1 MLSRRDAVGPRA
13 EQGGPGTGRAGNRAG
28 GTARRKREA
37 GSRGGDTAERGY
49 GSWVA
54 RAVIIGGTG
63 AIGRAAARRLLAT
76 GWSVELTG
84 RDPARMPRDIAR
96 AGGRFIAAGTHDAGR
111 LRAAFGDGAD
121 LLVDCACFTAQ
132 DAAALLPLARDAAST
147 VLISSKAVYVDAAG
161 RHSNSP
167 VKPDFGG
174 PVRED
179 QATVAPGAG
188 DYRSAEGYPAGKVAA
203 EQVLLD
209 SGAPVTVLRPSK
221 IHGPGSRQPR
231 EWMFV
236 KRVLDRRP
244 VLFLAHR
251 GAGVDHPTAA
261 ANIAALI
268 DLAAAQPGRRI
279 LNAADP
285 DAPSALEI
293 SRIIARHL
301 GHTWD
306 EVLLDDEQAAA
317 GQLTLDQLTLD
328 QPASQQPAL
337 DQPALQQP
345 ALQQPALGRHPWDR
359 PHPVVLD
366 MTAAA
371 RLGYTPAGD
380 YAATVA
386 AEVDWLITAAQ
397 GGEDAD
403 LIPRPADE
411 YFAPLLD
418 YLSEDRW
425 LAAQTASAG

>member
-1 MLSRRDAVGPRA
+1 
-13 EQGGPGTGRAGNRAG
+13 
-28 GTARRKREA
+28 
-37 GSRGGDTAERGY
+37 
-49 GSWVA
+49 VA
-54 RAVIIGGTG
+54 RAVIVGGTG

-84 RDPARMPRDIAR
+84 RDPARMPRDIAA
-96 AGGRFIAAGTHDAGR
+96 AGGRFVAADTRDAGR
-111 LRAAFGDGAD
+111 SRATFGDGAD
-121 LLVDCACFTAQ
+121 LLVDCVCFTAE
-132 DAAALLPLARDAAST
+132 DAARLLPLARDTAST
-147 VLISSKAVYVDAAG
+147 VLISSKAVYVDGAG

-167 VKPDFGG
+167 ADPDFGG

-179 QATVAPGAG
+179 QPTVAPGYG
-188 DYRSAEGYPAGKVAA
+188 DYRSAAGYPAGKVAA
-203 EQVLLD
+203 ERVLLD

-231 EWMFV
+231 EWVFV

-244 VLFLAHR
+244 ALFLAHR

-268 DLAAAQPGRRI
+268 ELAAARPGPRI

-293 SRIIARHL
+293 SRVIARHL

-306 EVLLDDEQAAA
+306 EVLLDDQQAAP
-317 GQLTLDQLTLD
+317 G
-328 QPASQQPAL
+328 QPAL
-337 DQPALQQP
+337 GQPAP
-345 ALQQPALGRHPWDR
+345 GQPALGRHPWDR
-359 PHPVVLD
+359 AHPFVLD

-386 AEVDWLITAAQ
+386 AAADWLVAAAQ

-403 LIPRPADE
+403 LVPGPADE

-418 YLSEDRW
+418 YRAEDRW
-425 LAAQTASAG
+425 LAARTASAG

>member
-1 MLSRRDAVGPRA
+1 MPAAR
-13 EQGGPGTGRAGNRAG
+13 GGRRAG
-28 GTARRKREA
+28 GY
-37 GSRGGDTAERGY
+37 GG
-49 GSWVA
+49 WVA

-63 AIGRAAARRLLAT
+63 AIGRAAARRLLAA

-84 RDPARMPRDIAR
+84 RDPARMPRDIAA
-96 AGGRFIAAGTHDAGR
+96 AGGRFIAADTRDAGR

-121 LLVDCACFTAQ
+121 LLVDCVCFTAQ
-132 DAAALLPLARDAAST
+132 DAAGLLPLARDTAST

-161 RHSNSP
+161 HHSNST

-179 QATVAPGAG
+179 QPTVAPGYG

-244 VLFLAHR
+244 ALFLAHR

-268 DLAAAQPGRRI
+268 ELAAARPGRRI

-293 SRIIARHL
+293 SRVIARHL

-306 EVLLDDEQAAA
+306 EVLLDAQQAAP
-317 GQLTLDQLTLD
+317 G
-328 QPASQQPAL
+328 QPAL
-337 DQPALQQP
+337 GQPALG
-345 ALQQPALGRHPWDR
+345 QPALGRHPWDR
-359 PHPVVLD
+359 RHPFVLD

-380 YAATVA
+380 YAATVTA
-386 AEVDWLITAAQ
+386 AVDWLVAAAQ

-403 LIPRPADE
+403 LVPGSGDE

-418 YLSEDRW
+418 YRGEDNW
-425 LAAQTASAG
+425 LAARTASAG

>member
-1 MLSRRDAVGPRA
+1 
-13 EQGGPGTGRAGNRAG
+13 
-28 GTARRKREA
+28 
-37 GSRGGDTAERGY
+37 
-49 GSWVA
+49 VA

-84 RDPARMPRDIAR
+84 RDPARMPRDIAA
-96 AGGRFIAAGTHDAGR
+96 AGGRFVAADARDGGR
-111 LRAAFGDGAD
+111 LPAAFGPGAD
-121 LLVDCACFTAQ
+121 LLVDCACFSAE
-132 DAAALLPLARDAAST
+132 DAAGLLPLARDTTST
-147 VLISSKAVYVDAAG
+147 VLISSKAVYVDGAG

-167 VKPDFGG
+167 VGPDFGG

-179 QATVAPGAG
+179 QPTVAPGYG

-209 SGAPVTVLRPSK
+209 SGVPVTVLRPSK

-231 EWMFV
+231 EWVFV
-236 KRVLDRRP
+236 RRVLDRRP
-244 VLFLAHR
+244 ALFLAHR

-268 DLAAAQPGRRI
+268 ELAAARPGPRI

-293 SRIIARHL
+293 SRVIARHL

-306 EVLLDDEQAAA
+306 EVLLDERQAAP
-317 GQLTLDQLTLD
+317 G
-328 QPASQQPAL
+328 QPARGQPAR
-337 DQPALQQP
+337 
-345 ALQQPALGRHPWDR
+345 GRHPWDR
-359 PHPVVLD
+359 RYPFVLD

-380 YAATVA
+380 YAATVTA
-386 AEVDWLITAAQ
+386 AVDWLVAAAQ

-403 LIPRPADE
+403 LVPGPGDE
-411 YFAPLLD
+411 YFAPMLD
-418 YLSEDRW
+418 YRGEDSW
-425 LAAQTASAG
+425 LAARTARAG

>member
-1 MLSRRDAVGPRA
+1 MVPR
-13 EQGGPGTGRAGNRAG
+13 
-28 GTARRKREA
+28 
-37 GSRGGDTAERGY
+37 RGY
-49 GSWVA
+49 GGGVA

-63 AIGRAAARRLLAT
+63 AIGRAAARRLLAA
-76 GWSVELTG
+76 GWSVQLTG
-84 RDPARMPRDIAR
+84 RDPARMPRDIAA
-96 AGGRFIAAGTHDAGR
+96 AGGRFTAADTADAGR
-111 LRAAFGDGAD
+111 LRAAFGAGAD
-121 LLVDCACFTAQ
+121 LLVDCACFTAG
-132 DAAALLPLARDAAST
+132 DAARVLPLARDAAST

-161 RHSNSP
+161 HHSNSP
-167 VKPDFGG
+167 VKPDFGR

-179 QATVAPGAG
+179 QPTVAPGYG

-221 IHGPGSRQPR
+221 VHGPGSRQPR
-231 EWMFV
+231 EWVFV
-236 KRVLDRRP
+236 KRALDRRP
-244 VLFLAHR
+244 VLFLARR

-268 DLAAAQPGRRI
+268 ELAARCPGRRI

-293 SRIIARHL
+293 SRAIARHL

-306 EVLLDDEQAAA
+306 EVLLDD
-317 GQLTLDQLTLD
+317 
-328 QPASQQPAL
+328 
-337 DQPALQQP
+337 
-345 ALQQPALGRHPWDR
+345 QQPALGRPVTLGQHPWDR
-359 PHPVVLD
+359 PHPIVLD

-371 RLGYTPAGD
+371 GLGYTAAGD

-386 AEVDWLITAAQ
+386 AGVDWLIAAAQ

-403 LIPRPADE
+403 LVPGPGNG

-418 YLSEDRW
+418 YRGEDRW
-425 LAAQTASAG
+425 LAAQTAGAG

>member
-1 MLSRRDAVGPRA
+1 M
-13 EQGGPGTGRAGNRAG
+13 
-28 GTARRKREA
+28 
-37 GSRGGDTAERGY
+37 
-49 GSWVA
+49 A

-63 AIGRAAARRLLAT
+63 AIGRAAAGRLLAT
-76 GWSVELTG
+76 GWAVELTG
-84 RDPARMPRDIAR
+84 RDPARMPRDIAA
-96 AGGRFIAAGTHDAGR
+96 AGGRFIAADTRDAAG

-121 LLVDCACFTAQ
+121 LLVDCACFTAV
-132 DAAALLPLARDAAST
+132 DAARLLPLARHAAST

-161 RHSNSP
+161 RHSNSR

-179 QATVAPGAG
+179 QPTVAPGYG

-209 SGAPVTVLRPSK
+209 SGVPVTVLRPSK

-268 DLAAAQPGRRI
+268 DLAAARPGRRI

-293 SRIIARHL
+293 SRVIARHL

-306 EVLLDDEQAAA
+306 EVLLDDQQAAPGQPA
-317 GQLTLDQLTLD
+317 PGQLTPTQLT
-328 QPASQQPAL
+328 PG
-337 DQPALQQP
+337 
-345 ALQQPALGRHPWDR
+345 QPALGRHPWDR
-359 PHPVVLD
+359 PHPIVLD
-366 MTAAA
+366 MTTAAG
-371 RLGYTPAGD
+371 LGYTPAGD

-386 AEVDWLITAAQ
+386 AEVDWLAAAAR

-403 LIPRPADE
+403 LIPGPRDD

-418 YLSEDRW
+418 YRSEDRW
-425 LAAQTASAG
+425 LAARSGGTG

>member
-1 MLSRRDAVGPRA
+1 MLPWVRGRP
-13 EQGGPGTGRAGNRAG
+13 GPGG
-28 GTARRKREA
+28 
-37 GSRGGDTAERGY
+37 GY
-49 GSWVA
+49 GGWVA
-54 RAVIIGGTG
+54 RAVIVGGTG

-84 RDPARMPRDIAR
+84 RDPARMPRDIAA
-96 AGGRFIAAGTHDAGR
+96 AGGRFVAADTRDAGR
-111 LRAAFGDGAD
+111 SRATFGDGAD
-121 LLVDCACFTAQ
+121 LLVDCVCFTAE
-132 DAAALLPLARDAAST
+132 DAARLLPLARDTAST
-147 VLISSKAVYVDAAG
+147 VLISSKAVYVDGAG

-167 VKPDFGG
+167 ADPDFGG

-179 QATVAPGAG
+179 QPTVAPGYG
-188 DYRSAEGYPAGKVAA
+188 DYRSAAGYPAGKVAA
-203 EQVLLD
+203 ERVLLD

-231 EWMFV
+231 EWVFV

-268 DLAAAQPGRRI
+268 ELAAARPGPRI

-293 SRIIARHL
+293 SRVIARHL

-306 EVLLDDEQAAA
+306 EVLLDDQQAAP
-317 GQLTLDQLTLD
+317 G
-328 QPASQQPAL
+328 QPAL
-337 DQPALQQP
+337 GQPALGQPARGQP
-345 ALQQPALGRHPWDR
+345 ALGQPARGQPARGRHPWDR
-359 PHPVVLD
+359 AHPFVLD

-386 AEVDWLITAAQ
+386 AAVDWLVAAAQ

-403 LIPRPADE
+403 LVPGPADE

-418 YLSEDRW
+418 YRDEDRW
-425 LAAQTASAG
+425 LAARTASAG

>member
-1 MLSRRDAVGPRA
+1 
-13 EQGGPGTGRAGNRAG
+13 
-28 GTARRKREA
+28 
-37 GSRGGDTAERGY
+37 
-49 GSWVA
+49 
-54 RAVIIGGTG
+54 
-63 AIGRAAARRLLAT
+63 
-76 GWSVELTG
+76 
-84 RDPARMPRDIAR
+84 MPQDIAA
-96 AGGRFIAAGTHDAGR
+96 AGGRFIAADTRDAGR

-121 LLVDCACFTAQ
+121 LLVDCVCFTAE
-132 DAAALLPLARDAAST
+132 DAARLLPLARDTAST
-147 VLISSKAVYVDAAG
+147 VLISSKAVYVDTAG

-179 QATVAPGAG
+179 QPTVAPGDG

-231 EWMFV
+231 EWVFV

-244 VLFLAHR
+244 VLFLTHR

-268 DLAAAQPGRRI
+268 DLAAARPGRRI

-293 SRIIARHL
+293 SRVIARHL
-301 GHTWD
+301 GRTWA
-306 EVLLDDEQAAA
+306 EVLLDDQAPPGQLTPGQLTPGQLTP
-317 GQLTLDQLTLD
+317 GQLTL
-328 QPASQQPAL
+328 
-337 DQPALQQP
+337 
-345 ALQQPALGRHPWDR
+345 GGHPWDR
-359 PHPVVLD
+359 PHPFVLD

-371 RLGYTPAGD
+371 GLGYTPAGD

-386 AEVDWLITAAQ
+386 AEVDWLVAAAQ

-403 LIPRPADE
+403 LIPGPGDE

-418 YLSEDRW
+418 YRVEDRW
-425 LAAQTASAG
+425 LAAQTAAQTASAG

>member
-1 MLSRRDAVGPRA
+1 MLPWVPRR
-13 EQGGPGTGRAGNRAG
+13 PGAG
-28 GTARRKREA
+28 G
-37 GSRGGDTAERGY
+37 GY
-49 GSWVA
+49 GGGVA

-84 RDPARMPRDIAR
+84 RDPARMPRDIAA
-96 AGGRFIAAGTHDAGR
+96 AGGRFVAADTRDGGW
-111 LRAAFGDGAD
+111 LPAAFGPGAD
-121 LLVDCACFTAQ
+121 LLVDCVCFTAE
-132 DAAALLPLARDAAST
+132 DAAGLLPLARDTTST
-147 VLISSKAVYVDAAG
+147 VLISSKAVYVDEAG

-167 VKPDFGG
+167 VDPDFGG

-179 QATVAPGAG
+179 QPTVAPGYG

-209 SGAPVTVLRPSK
+209 SGVPVTVLRPSK

-231 EWMFV
+231 EWVFV

-268 DLAAAQPGRRI
+268 ELAAARPGPRV

-293 SRIIARHL
+293 SRVVARHL

-306 EVLLDDEQAAA
+306 EVLLDDQQAAP
-317 GQLTLDQLTLD
+317 GQLTPP
-328 QPASQQPAL
+328 QPAPG
-337 DQPALQQP
+337 
-345 ALQQPALGRHPWDR
+345 QPALGRHPWDR
-359 PHPVVLD
+359 RHPFVLD

-371 RLGYTPAGD
+371 RLGYIPAGD
-380 YAATVA
+380 YAATVTA
-386 AEVDWLITAAQ
+386 AVDWLVAAAQ
-397 GGEDAD
+397 GGEDAG
-403 LIPRPADE
+403 LVPGPGDE

-418 YLSEDRW
+418 YRGEDNW
-425 LAAQTASAG
+425 LAAHRASAG